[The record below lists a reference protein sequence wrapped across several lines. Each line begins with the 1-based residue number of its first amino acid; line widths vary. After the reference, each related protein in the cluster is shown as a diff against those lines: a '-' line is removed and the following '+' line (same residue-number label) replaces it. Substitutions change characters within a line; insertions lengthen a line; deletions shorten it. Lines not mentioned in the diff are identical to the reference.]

1 MQKRYDRFLKISDQ
15 IKEDVQK
22 KNVDLKQKAEIESVQ
37 KFQQYQ
43 TDANTTEV
51 VMLDKIVKQSGL
63 HMEEVLRR
71 QRRKKKFFYDQMN
84 NKFGGYWNNKIESI
98 SKPRF
103 VLDEGVPGASKKKRS
118 GGIKLFAL
126 QQKGVDINV
135 VLKQCIDSIWD

>member
-84 NKFGGYWNNKIESI
+84 NKFGGYWNNKIEAI